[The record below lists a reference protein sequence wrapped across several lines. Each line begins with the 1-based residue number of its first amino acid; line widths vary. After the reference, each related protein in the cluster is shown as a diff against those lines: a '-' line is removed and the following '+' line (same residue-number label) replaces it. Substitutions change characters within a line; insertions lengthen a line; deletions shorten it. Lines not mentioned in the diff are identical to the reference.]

1 MLFNHRDD
9 NLLRG
14 MSTWLKTYEEHA
26 HPLALK
32 LKYVERFKVLRT
44 DYQSQGNEFE
54 YFFVFRIV
62 IQVG

>member
-1 MLFNHRDD
+1 
-9 NLLRG
+9 
-14 MSTWLKTYEEHA
+14 MSTWLKIYEKNA
-26 HPLALK
+26 HPLAHK

-44 DYQSQGNEFE
+44 DDQSQGNDFE